1 MGKYVDLYIDRYI
14 HTYLHAFSVMYGP
27 LNYNFSIILLAHL
40 SYHLSGQI
48 CQLRSLASLCKR
60 ISMESL
66 DIFISCPFM
75 QAAKYV
81 LPALGEQCAS
91 NTELNRKARFSLF
104 FPLTSLKDFIFGF
117 VNTLLIRV

>member
-1 MGKYVDLYIDRYI
+1 MIENTYIDAWVYMYIDTYI
-14 HTYLHAFSVMYGP
+14 HTYMHLSVMCGP
-27 LNYNFSIILLAHL
+27 LNFNFSIILLAHL

-60 ISMESL
+60 ISMGSL

-81 LPALGEQCAS
+81 LPALGEPCAS
-91 NTELNRKARFSLF
+91 NTELNRKTRFSF
-104 FPLTSLKDFIFGF
+104 FSL
-117 VNTLLIRV
+117 